1 MKRVGVIV
9 MLTVVVIAMV
19 TAMVTAMATAITLLL
34 PYPMLVTCK
43 ALLELD
49 AKDRMAVA
57 QADLTKAP
65 FSGLRAKAIK
75 VRA

>member
-1 MKRVGVIV
+1 M
-9 MLTVVVIAMV
+9 A
-19 TAMVTAMATAITLLL
+19 TAMATKTTTAITMFLT
-34 PYPMLVTCK
+34 YPMLVTCK

>member
-1 MKRVGVIV
+1 MTEMVLAKTTVTTLF
-9 MLTVVVIAMV
+9 LT
-19 TAMVTAMATAITLLL
+19 
-34 PYPMLVTCK
+34 YPMLVTRK
-43 ALLELD
+43 ALFELD
-49 AKDRMAVA
+49 ARDRMAVA